1 MATVTLPETEV
12 ATGDTFPINGTD
24 YIEFYVGNARQAAHY
39 YVSAFG
45 FRVVAYRGPETGVR
59 DRASYLLMQDK
70 IRFVLTTAIRP
81 DLSEEAKKISDHVY
95 EHGDGVRDLALWVD
109 DARDA
114 YAKAIARG
122 AESVHPPRVMRDD
135 DGEIVIAA
143 IKTYGA
149 TIHSLVERRNYRGL
163 FMPGYRSVKT
173 EYDPGAVGLKYVDHC
188 VGNVELGKMNVWVDF
203 YASVMGFRNLLTFDD
218 KTISTEY
225 SSLMSKV
232 MANGND
238 RIKFPINEP
247 AKGKK
252 KSQIDEYLEFYKGP
266 GVQHMALAT
275 DDIIASVHKLRDRG
289 VEFLS
294 GVPGAYYSELQNRV
308 GKIDEPVAELEKLGI
323 LVDRDPDGY
332 LLQIFTK
339 PVEDRPTVFYEIIQR
354 KGAKSFGAGNF
365 KALFEAIEREQELR
379 GNT

>member
-1 MATVTLPETEV
+1 MATALELAAP
-12 ATGDTFPINGTD
+12 AHDTFPINGTD
-24 YIEFYVGNARQAAHY
+24 YIEFYVGNAKQAAHY
-39 YVSAFG
+39 YRAAFG
-45 FRVVAYRGPETGVR
+45 FQLIGYRGPETGVR
-59 DRASYLLMQDK
+59 DRASYLLAQGK
-70 IRFVLTTAIRP
+70 IRFVLTTAIRA
-81 DLSEEAKKISDHVY
+81 DLSPVANKIDEHVQK
-95 EHGDGVRDLALWVD
+95 HGDGVHDIALWVD

-114 YAKAIARG
+114 FAKAVERG
-122 AESVHPPRVMRDD
+122 ATPFREPAVLHDD
-135 DGEIVIAA
+135 DGEIVTASFKI
-143 IKTYGA
+143 YGE
-149 TIHSLVERRNYRGL
+149 TVHSLVERKNYRGL
-163 FMPGYRSVKT
+163 FMPGFVAV
-173 EYDPGAVGLKYVDHC
+173 EPHFAPPEVGLKYVDHC
-188 VGNVELGKMNVWVDF
+188 VGNVELGKMNEWVDF
-203 YASVMGFRNLLTFDD
+203 YARVMGFRNLLTFDD

-252 KSQIDEYLEFYKGP
+252 KSQIDEYLEYYQGP

-275 DDIIASVHKLRDRG
+275 DDIVTTVTSLRDRG
-289 VEFLS
+289 VEFLT
-294 GVPGAYYSELQNRV
+294 VPTTYYRDLQQRV
-308 GKIDEPVAELEKLGI
+308 GTIDEDVESLARLGI

-379 GNT
+379 GNL